1 MLGCLPRTVQG
12 RAIIAV
18 IALYALVLQAFL
30 GGLVPL
36 PAPPLG
42 GVICAEHSGSSAP
55 DDQAP
60 ACHQHA
66 CCTAAQAAHLLHP
79 LLSVFATVAWASPW
93 VVPAPWRDAGTAQA
107 RAPPD
112 QSVSPRGPPTA

>member
-1 MLGCLPRTVQG
+1 MRGCLPETVQG

-36 PAPPLG
+36 PSGPVG
-42 GVICAEHSGSSAP
+42 NVICAEHGDAGAP
-55 DDQAP
+55 SDQGP

-66 CCTAAQAAHLLHP
+66 CCAAAQAAQPLPP
-79 LLSVFATVAWASPW
+79 LLSAFATVAWSPLR
-93 VVPAPWRDAGTAQA
+93 VSDAAWRDAGPVQA

-112 QSVSPRGPPTA
+112 RSVSPRGPPAA

>member
-1 MLGCLPRTVQG
+1 MRGCLPRTVQG

-18 IALYALVLQAFL
+18 IALYALALQAFF
-30 GGLVPL
+30 GGLAPL
-36 PAPPLG
+36 PAAPFG

-55 DDQAP
+55 GDQAP

-66 CCTAAQAAHLLHP
+66 CCTAAQAAQLLHP
-79 LLSVFATVAWASPW
+79 LQSTFAVVAWVPIVVAS
-93 VVPAPWRDAGTAQA
+93 APWCDGGTVQA

-112 QSVSPRGPPTA
+112 QSVSPRGPPAA